1 MSKIIGHIYSNP
13 IRLKLYRDKC
23 VKNPSLTEKLLTDVY
38 VILRLTKF
46 YALAANK
53 KLSKRQ
59 LPVRPVTEILSTWL
73 HSCFS
78 RDVMN
83 YFISTGQAH
92 GCPMGLLPDTYNCG
106 LRIRRECRERFPRH
120 RGLAIPTCITVRA
133 WRTCRDA
140 YRDRL
145 TSGFLWSRRWE
156 NVPGIPGACATR
168 NFTYLARGPLQINYP
183 WSTWINRSN
192 EPTKM

>member
-38 VILRLTKF
+38 VILKLTKF
-46 YALAANK
+46 YALAAKEVVQTPTSGATSDGNFINMTTFMFQSW
-53 KLSKRQ
+53 LRVAHTPGMQGTVSPPPRVSD
-59 LPVRPVTEILSTWL
+59 PDMHHGTCVTHVPW
-73 HSCFS
+73 C
-78 RDVMN
+78 M
-83 YFISTGQAH
+83 
-92 GCPMGLLPDTYNCG
+92 P
-106 LRIRRECRERFPRH
+106 
-120 RGLAIPTCITVRA
+120 
-133 WRTCRDA
+133 
-140 YRDRL
+140 DRL